1 MKKILALVLLATIA
15 TVGILAL
22 PQLALAGQ
30 HGQNPGQGHN
40 PQANDNHGHGHG
52 HESDE
57 DQNERQVNDSF
68 RVRLVG
74 DQQNPAV
81 NTTAFGFA
89 RIQLIDNTTLRF
101 SVTVCNIVNVTA
113 SHIHVG
119 AAGTNG
125 PVVIPFFS
133 QPAYPFS
140 SPHGCALLEAGIRTP
155 SDLTLR
161 PEAGINNWNDF
172 VHALETNNTYVNVHT
187 TAHPLGEIR
196 GQLITHPSHE
206 NEHDHN
212 QDTDDAE
219 ESDD

>member
-1 MKKILALVLLATIA
+1 MKKLLAIVLLAITVTIG
-15 TVGILAL
+15 VLAL

-30 HGQNPGQGHN
+30 HPQNPGQGNN
-40 PQANDNHGHGHG
+40 PRTNDDHGQDHGQG
-52 HESDE
+52 FGEG
-57 DQNERQVNDSF
+57 QNEHQVNASF
-68 RVRLVG
+68 RIRLLG
-74 DQQNPAV
+74 DQQSPPV

-89 RIQLIDNTTLRF
+89 SVTLIDNTTLRF

-133 QPAYPFS
+133 EPTYPFS
-140 SPHGCALLEAGIRTP
+140 SPHGCALLEAGVRTP
-155 SDLTLR
+155 SDLTVR

-196 GQLITHPSHE
+196 GQLVTHPSHAHG
-206 NEHDHN
+206 NDHN

-219 ESDD
+219 ENDD